1 MTISSLSAWILPGL
15 LAITL
20 IAALRRRV
28 DVYNEFVAGA
38 AEGLKLGLRLIP
50 LIIGIYVALGLFR
63 ESGALAWLSRLTAP
77 ALAHAGFPAEVLPLM
92 LIRPFSHA
100 AAVGIITDLLEQYGP
115 DSFIG
120 LLASIM
126 QGSSETTFYVLTLY
140 LGSVGIRRSRHAVH
154 LCLLGDFIGYLAALW
169 ITVFLFII

>member
-1 MTISSLSAWILPGL
+1 MTISSLGAWILPGL

-63 ESGALAWLSRLTAP
+63 ESGALAWLSRLPHPPWPTP
-77 ALAHAGFPAEVLPLM
+77 AFP
-92 LIRPFSHA
+92 RK
-100 AAVGIITDLLEQYGP
+100 Y
-115 DSFIG
+115 
-120 LLASIM
+120 
-126 QGSSETTFYVLTLY
+126 
-140 LGSVGIRRSRHAVH
+140 
-154 LCLLGDFIGYLAALW
+154 CL
-169 ITVFLFII
+169 

>member
-1 MTISSLSAWILPGL
+1 
-15 LAITL
+15 
-20 IAALRRRV
+20 
-28 DVYNEFVAGA
+28 
-38 AEGLKLGLRLIP
+38 
-50 LIIGIYVALGLFR
+50 
-63 ESGALAWLSRLTAP
+63 
-77 ALAHAGFPAEVLPLM
+77 M